1 MNMSVAGPPQDAN
14 CSPNGGSAA
23 AQAAS
28 VGGPH
33 PRAMT
38 PRIFVG
44 DDVRALAPGTDYRL
58 PEPAT
63 RHVAQAL
70 RMRIG
75 EPLTLFTGTG
85 GEYATAIVHI
95 DRRDVVVRVERY
107 DAIERESPLAVTLV
121 QSLIAADMMEWVV
134 RKAVELGVAA
144 IVPVQ
149 SARSQ
154 AISAERAAR
163 RVAHWRQVAIAACE
177 QCGRNRLPDIAPV
190 VPFDEWVG
198 SDVVSAETA
207 ILDADASRSLA
218 AQAAAVPPRSA
229 AIGPEGGFTREEV
242 ERAQARGA
250 VAVHLGRRILRAETA
265 AIAALATLGAI
276 AGDAR

>member
-1 MNMSVAGPPQDAN
+1 
-14 CSPNGGSAA
+14 
-23 AQAAS
+23 
-28 VGGPH
+28 
-33 PRAMT
+33 MT
-38 PRIFVG
+38 ARIFVG
-44 DDVRALAPGTDYRL
+44 DDVRALAPGVDYRL

-63 RHVAQAL
+63 RHVAHAL

-75 EPLTLFTGTG
+75 EPLTLFIGTG
-85 GEYATAIVHI
+85 GEYATTIAHI
-95 DRRDVVVRVERY
+95 DRRDVVVRVERHE
-107 DAIERESPLAVTLV
+107 AIERESPLAVTLV

-134 RKAVELGVAA
+134 RKAVELGVFA

-154 AISAERAAR
+154 GMPSDRLSR

-177 QCGRNRLPDIAPV
+177 QCGRNRVPDVAQV
-190 VPFDEWVG
+190 VSFDEWVG
-198 SDVVSAETA
+198 SDAVSGDTA

-218 AQAAAVPPRSA
+218 THAAAAPPRSV

-250 VAVHLGRRILRAETA
+250 IAVHLGQRILRAETA